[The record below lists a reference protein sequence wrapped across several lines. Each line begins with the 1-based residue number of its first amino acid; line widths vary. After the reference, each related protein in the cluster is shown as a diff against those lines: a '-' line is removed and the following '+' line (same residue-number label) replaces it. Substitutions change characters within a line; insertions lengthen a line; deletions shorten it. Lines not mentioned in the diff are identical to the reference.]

1 MHFRNIYMK
10 KILIVGYGDI
20 GYRISQSLPEH
31 KIIGVSRRNTIEHS
45 NSNWHQWDW
54 FSGRPLELS
63 STAIS
68 TVVVIL
74 KPTSFD
80 EQGYQTGYLE
90 AADTIMKNLNQR
102 LDYQQLVA
110 VSSTRVYGDENGRD
124 ITETVTPKPENFR
137 GHTILEYE
145 QIICS
150 QSKVEPL
157 ILRPS
162 GLYDSSQKWMQN
174 FVDGFDGQQYPLAS
188 KESNRFNRDVLAAII
203 SNYIAKKKLAKLS
216 GIFICSEPPKAFS
229 QIFHEQYPNKN
240 FQDFFIA
247 SDHSGKSFDCQ
258 ELIASSLMG

>member
-10 KILIVGYGDI
+10 KILIIGYGDI
-20 GYRISQSLPEH
+20 GHRISQSLPGH
-31 KIIGVSRRNTIEHS
+31 KIIGVSRSNTIQHS
-45 NSNWHQWDW
+45 NTDWHQWDW

-63 STAIS
+63 SREIS

-74 KPTSFD
+74 KPTSFT
-80 EQGYQTGYLE
+80 EEGYKTGYLE
-90 AADTIMKNLNQR
+90 AAETIMKNLNQQ
-102 LDYQQLVA
+102 LDYRQLIL
-110 VSSTRVYGDENGRD
+110 VSSTRVYGDTNGRD
-124 ITETVTPKPENFR
+124 ITETVTPKPEDFR

-162 GLYDSSQKWMQN
+162 GLYDSSRKWMQN

-203 SNYIAKKKLAKLS
+203 SNYITIKKLAKLS
-216 GIFICSEPPKAFS
+216 GILICSEPPKAFS
-229 QIFHEQYPNKN
+229 QIFLEQYPNKN
-240 FQDFFIA
+240 FKDFFIP
-247 SDHSGKSFDCQ
+247 SNYSGKSFNCQ